1 MSARLFRYVGILIG
15 IGGAAAG
22 ALLIWTRYQAY
33 LESIRR
39 QRGIFAPLM
48 WQVSLG
54 SGTLIILSSLLIG
67 ILFYAQ
73 GRTMARL
80 ARLESAERPP
90 VM

>member
-1 MSARLFRYVGILIG
+1 MTARLFRYVGILIG
-15 IGGAAAG
+15 AGGAAAG
-22 ALLIWTRYQAY
+22 TLLIWTRYQAY

-48 WQVSLG
+48 WQIALG
-54 SGTLIILSSLLIG
+54 SGTLIILLSVLIG

-73 GRTMARL
+73 GRTMARV
-80 ARLESAERPP
+80 ARLERAEHPP